1 MSLRIGVHHADAV
14 VWGPVSYRTHLR
26 IARIASSG
34 VIAKSSVSSSEEE
47 EEEEEFDDEDDDG
60 SVPVLRVC
68 RIRRVSFSP
77 VAPVVRPPR
86 VCVFSLAASAA
97 SRAAAY
103 RSARALASAAA
114 ATTPGAAAA
123 RIPGSVAAT
132 ASRGERSEG

>member
-1 MSLRIGVHHADAV
+1 
-14 VWGPVSYRTHLR
+14 
-26 IARIASSG
+26 
-34 VIAKSSVSSSEEE
+34 VIAKSSVSSSSSEEE
-47 EEEEEFDDEDDDG
+47 EEVDDDDDDG

-68 RIRRVSFSP
+68 RVRRVSFSP

-132 ASRGERSEG
+132 ASRGERSEW